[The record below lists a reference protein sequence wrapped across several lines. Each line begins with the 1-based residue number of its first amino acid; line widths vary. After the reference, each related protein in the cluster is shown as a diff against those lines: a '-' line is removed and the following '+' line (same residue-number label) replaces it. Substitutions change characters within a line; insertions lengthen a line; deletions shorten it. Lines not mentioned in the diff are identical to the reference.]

1 MSPFRI
7 HTIPLALMLAFPL
20 TAAAESQP
28 AAASESA
35 DAGQTSADQTMTE
48 VKVQARKTADT
59 PSEKTGAYTVPVSS
73 TATKMHQTLKETPQ
87 SVSVITRALMDDFHL
102 NNINDVLDYATG
114 IKVERVEPT
123 RNYYTA
129 RGSDITNFQIDGI
142 GTPFTYGL
150 VFGDIDMAVYDR
162 IEVLRGANG
171 LQTGTGNP
179 SATINFIR
187 KRPTAET
194 QAKFSASMGNWDYRR
209 LDADMSGTLN
219 AAGTVRGRLVAANQ
233 TSDSY
238 LDRYSTERNVLNGV
252 LEFDLSEQT
261 LLTVGHTYQKHNT
274 DGNMWGSL
282 PLLNSNGSKRSY
294 DRSAS
299 SAPAWT
305 YWDTINNITF
315 AELQHALNQQWTLK
329 AQLTRK
335 EINADSRLFYVS
347 GSPDQV
353 TGTGLFGTAGMY
365 RDTIKDWIAD
375 VYVNGFFD
383 WGGREHELVAGLT
396 WSKTRAA
403 EVERSAGTVPLT
415 SFESIPAFALPAN
428 FALTGNTADYE
439 NSRLN
444 RYLAGKFNV
453 SDALKVTLG
462 ANMLSYDYAGT
473 SYGAAQNSDASNK
486 VTPYVGAVYA
496 LDPQHAVYA
505 SYTEIYNPQVQL
517 DANFKILA
525 PVQGSNREVGLKS
538 EWFDRRLN
546 TSVAYF
552 DNKQENFAQSTG
564 AMIGIVQIYEAIDV
578 RTKGVELDMSGE
590 LADGWSVNAGLT
602 QLLSVKDDEGNRA
615 KTYTPRT
622 LAHIA
627 STYRVP
633 AIPGLKVG
641 ASLNWQSKVYA
652 DIGSVRYTQKEYAV
666 LNLLAS
672 YDINPH
678 WQAAVNLNNVTNEK
692 YLASMMWVNYGQGYY
707 APGTNGYATLT
718 WKF

>member
-1 MSPFRI
+1 MHSFRI
-7 HTIPLALMLAFPL
+7 HTLTLALMLAFPL
-20 TAAAESQP
+20 VAAHADEVDAEQTL
-28 AAASESA
+28 SE
-35 DAGQTSADQTMTE
+35 
-48 VKVQARKTADT
+48 VNVQARKTSDT
-59 PSEKTGAYTVPVSS
+59 PSEKTRSYTVPASA
-73 TATKMHQTLKETPQ
+73 TATKMEASLKETPQ
-87 SVSVITRALMDDFHL
+87 SVSVITRTLMDDFRL

-162 IEVLRGANG
+162 VEVLRGANG

-187 KRPTAET
+187 KRPTAAT
-194 QAKFSASMGNWDYRR
+194 QAKASASIGQWDYRR
-209 LDADMSGTLN
+209 LDADVSGRLN
-219 AAGTVRGRLVAANQ
+219 EAGSVRGRLTAAHQ

-252 LEFDLSEQT
+252 LEMDLSEQT

-274 DGNMWGSL
+274 SGNMWGSL
-282 PLLNSNGSKRSY
+282 PLLNADGSQRSY
-294 DRSAS
+294 SRSAS

-315 AELQHALNQQWTLK
+315 AELQHELNQQWKLK

-347 GSPDQV
+347 GSPNAV
-353 TGTGLFGTAGMY
+353 TGAGLFGTSGMY

-375 VYVNGFFD
+375 IYVNGMFTL
-383 WGGREHELVAGLT
+383 GGREHELVAGAT
-396 WSKTRAA
+396 WSKTRAS
-403 EVERSAGTVPLT
+403 EVERSAGTAALT
-415 SFESIPAFALPAN
+415 SFESIPQIALPAN
-428 FALTGNTADYE
+428 FALTGNRASYD
-439 NSRLN
+439 NIRFN
-444 RYLAGKFNV
+444 RYVAGKFHLV
-453 SDALKVTLG
+453 DPLKVTVG

-473 SYGAAQNSDASNK
+473 SYGAAQNSDATNK
-486 VTPYVGAVYA
+486 ITPYLGAVYA
-496 LDPQHAVYA
+496 LDPQHSLYA

-525 PVQGSNREVGLKS
+525 PVQGSNREVGWKS
-538 EWFDRRLN
+538 EWFNRRLN
-546 TSVAYF
+546 TSLAYF
-552 DNKQENFAQSTG
+552 DNQQENFAQSTG
-564 AMIGIVQIYEAIDV
+564 AMVGIVQIYEAIDV
-578 RTKGVELDMSGE
+578 RTKGLELDMSGE
-590 LADGWSVNAGLT
+590 LADGWSLNAGVTRLM
-602 QLLSVKDDEGNRA
+602 SVKDSDGNNA

-622 LAHIA
+622 MAHVA
-627 STYRVP
+627 TTYQVP
-633 AIPGLKVG
+633 TVPGLKLG
-641 ASLNWQSKVYA
+641 ASVNWQNKVYA
-652 DIGSVRYTQKEYAV
+652 DIGNVRYTQQAYAL

-672 YDINPH
+672 YDINSH

-707 APGTNGYATLT
+707 APGANGYATLT